1 MKLEDPIGIIELG
14 DVNLKCLIF
23 KINKE
28 NNLEILSSVVTESD
42 GIQNELVVNLKK
54 ASNAIR
60 SIISKAEKIANISLK
75 KINVVFEQPDFLCTN
90 FSKHKKI
97 DGSKIQRHDIE
108 FLLREGKKQLTLN
121 DKTQSIIHIFN
132 HNYIV
137 DGKIFAEEPIEVFA
151 DTLSHEMTF
160 ITAPINNLK
169 NINQAFI
176 ECDIEIERLISQTF
190 ALGAKLFDSNEL
202 RSGSV
207 LINLESKKISLGI
220 FKNLALVHSTTSSFG
235 IDYITSDISKVCSL
249 NLEEAEKITNN
260 FDFSFQ
266 NNQNLF
272 DENNYLKSIFFIK
285 SNFRKISKKLI
296 LDVVKARLDEIF
308 EMLKKQL
315 FIPGFNFNSGFN
327 FLLAGEGTKLSN
339 LGIYTA
345 NFFSLNVNKIDIF
358 NNKDHDD
365 LEKNFASCFGALKI
379 IKDGWE
385 TEAIPEVN
393 GKNIHKTG
401 FFRKIFDNYWR
412 N

>member
-60 SIISKAEKIANISLK
+60 LIISKAEKIANISLK

-327 FLLAGEGTKLSN
+327 FLLVGEGTKLSN

-345 NFFSLNVNKIDIF
+345 NFFSLNVNKIDLF

-385 TEAIPEVN
+385 TEAIPKIKE
-393 GKNIHKTG
+393 KNIGKIG
-401 FFRKIFDNYWR
+401 FFSKIFGHS
-412 N
+412 

>member
-1 MKLEDPIGIIELG
+1 MKLEDTIGIIELG

-60 SIISKAEKIANISLK
+60 LIISKAEKIANISLK

-176 ECDIEIERLISQTF
+176 DCDIEIERLISQTF

-327 FLLAGEGTKLSN
+327 FLLVGEGTKLSN

-345 NFFSLNVNKIDIF
+345 NFFSLNVNKIDLF

-385 TEAIPEVN
+385 TEAIPKIKE
-393 GKNIHKTG
+393 KNIGKIG
-401 FFRKIFDNYWR
+401 FFSKIFGHS
-412 N
+412 

>member
-1 MKLEDPIGIIELG
+1 MKLEDTIGIIELG

-327 FLLAGEGTKLSN
+327 FLLVGEGTKLSN

-385 TEAIPEVN
+385 TEAIPKIKE
-393 GKNIHKTG
+393 KNIGKIG
-401 FFRKIFDNYWR
+401 FFSKIFGHS
-412 N
+412 

>member
-60 SIISKAEKIANISLK
+60 LIISKAEKIANISLK

-160 ITAPINNLK
+160 ITTPINNLK

-327 FLLAGEGTKLSN
+327 FLLVGEGTKLSN

-345 NFFSLNVNKIDIF
+345 NFFSLNANKIDLF
-358 NNKDHDD
+358 NNKDYDD

-385 TEAIPEVN
+385 TEAIPKIKE
-393 GKNIHKTG
+393 KNIGKIG
-401 FFRKIFDNYWR
+401 FFSKIFGHS
-412 N
+412 